1 MPTDP
6 PTSRIELLQ
15 GTLDFIVSRPAHP
28 RCEPPFGN
36 TRNTNTIRYVM
47 VNGPIY
53 DGNTLDEIYPRQC
66 RMEPVLGTPMR
77 PQANAGIVP

>member
-1 MPTDP
+1 
-6 PTSRIELLQ
+6 
-15 GTLDFIVSRPAHP
+15 
-28 RCEPPFGN
+28 
-36 TRNTNTIRYVM
+36 M

-77 PQANAGIVP
+77 PQANAGIVPVRIASTCDERM